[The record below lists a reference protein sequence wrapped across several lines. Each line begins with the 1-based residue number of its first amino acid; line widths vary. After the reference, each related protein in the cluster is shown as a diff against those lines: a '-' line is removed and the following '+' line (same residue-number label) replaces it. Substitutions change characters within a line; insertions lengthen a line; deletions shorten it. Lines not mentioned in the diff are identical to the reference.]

1 MVRWLEWIKAIVGI
15 VFVAFGALWTLQG
28 VNVVQG
34 SFMSGQTMWLV
45 IGIVVFLLGLWLLW
59 SLRARGGKVG
69 VG

>member
-1 MVRWLEWIKAIVGI
+1 MLLRWLKAIVGV
-15 VFVAFGALWTLQG
+15 VFVAFGILWILQG

-45 IGIVVFLLGLWLLW
+45 IGIILALVGAWLLW
-59 SLRARGGKVG
+59 SIRPAGAKAG

>member
-1 MVRWLEWIKAIVGI
+1 MVRWVEWLKAIVGI

-45 IGIVVFLLGLWLLW
+45 IGIILVLLGAWLLW
-59 SLRARGGKVG
+59 SLRAGRGRVG